1 MGVPDVGKRKA
12 SVLVVPRAWLEIPNT
27 PAVRRERWRDGGT
40 CTAGTA
46 AHTLHRLCW
55 QRTGGGDM
63 SKLASTVSHVCA
75 FAGTPEE
82 IRNVRDFIGRLLD
95 GCPVAD
101 GVILLGS
108 ELATNAVLHS
118 ASGAGGTFF
127 VSVLVEHGWIRVEV
141 HDLGSATAPTVR
153 KPAQLAESG
162 AGLRVVETIANRWGF
177 YDEPTGRVVWFEM
190 DWQ

>member
-1 MGVPDVGKRKA
+1 
-12 SVLVVPRAWLEIPNT
+12 
-27 PAVRRERWRDGGT
+27 
-40 CTAGTA
+40 
-46 AHTLHRLCW
+46 
-55 QRTGGGDM
+55 M
-63 SKLASTVSHVCA
+63 SKLASAISHVCT
-75 FAGTPEE
+75 FTGTAEE
-82 IRNVRDFIGRLLD
+82 VRNVRGFVGRLLD

-101 GVILLGS
+101 GVVLLSS

-118 ASGAGGTFF
+118 ASGAGGTFS

-141 HDLGSATAPTVR
+141 HDLGSATAPIVR
-153 KPAQLAESG
+153 KSGQLAESG